1 VTRSLNIAITK
12 GLYQIF
18 CNFLKIK
25 AKKKIHIDDVKKL
38 LATWEEKNSDQ
49 ITLIID
55 GKQDF

>member
-18 CNFLKIK
+18 CNFLNIK
-25 AKKKIHIDDVKKL
+25 AKKKIRIDDVKKL
-38 LATWEEKNSDQ
+38 LVTWEKQNSDQ
-49 ITLIID
+49 IILIID

>member
-1 VTRSLNIAITK
+1 MN
-12 GLYQIF
+12 
-18 CNFLKIK
+18 IK

-38 LATWEEKNSDQ
+38 LATWEKQNSDQ

>member
-18 CNFLKIK
+18 CNFLTIK
-25 AKKKIHIDDVKKL
+25 PKKKIRIDDVKKL

>member
-18 CNFLKIK
+18 CNFLGIK
-25 AKKKIHIDDVKKL
+25 AKKKIRIDDVKKL
-38 LATWEEKNSDQ
+38 LATWEEKKSDQ